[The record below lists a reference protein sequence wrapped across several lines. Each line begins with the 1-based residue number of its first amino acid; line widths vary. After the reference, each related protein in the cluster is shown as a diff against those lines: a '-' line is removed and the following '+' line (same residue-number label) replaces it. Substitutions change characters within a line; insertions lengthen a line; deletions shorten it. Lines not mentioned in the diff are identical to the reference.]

1 MSAKP
6 QRPSARLLCVI
17 LACSLGVA
25 CGTQLRTAGRLAIPA
40 PTHPPVASSSAGGSP
55 AHPVDAMSVLQL
67 GPLKLDDD
75 ELARLA
81 SNGFVITNRKRF
93 PSFVE
98 GWLTIYKSDLPL
110 YVSADAL
117 LHVVHRSYD
126 RMLQDLELSVLIPGL
141 QLLLSSMRQHLA
153 DSEGASAPS
162 RQSRQDADLFLG
174 VALGLLEG
182 RHAPPIAGADAAA
195 IARWTDKA
203 TASQGATSETL
214 FGSSRWVD
222 FSQFKPRGHYAL
234 DLAPPQLAQAAP
246 VGSPANPVRPADRP
260 SLRRYFQAMTWL
272 GRIDARIAVPD
283 RRTRVLQLDRRELA
297 LACAL
302 RTVMQTPEMAAWKQ
316 LETTMDAFVGDRDAM
331 GPADVDRLLAELG
344 AKSCPDLDHVPDAK
358 LLATI
363 LHGSYGKQRMTGD
376 ILLSDDQGGATP
388 LPRSF
393 SLTGQ
398 RYVVDSDV
406 LSAVVHDRVP
416 GRLMPSPLD
425 VAFAV
430 LENDDAKSLL
440 RSDLTAYGYRSTLEG
455 QRERV
460 DGGGDAFWDTS
471 LYTLW
476 LGAIRALSAPA
487 ATRLNPTMQ
496 ADAWRRRV
504 LSTELASWA
513 ELRHDTIL
521 YVKQS
526 YTFGFGCSF
535 PDAYVDPYP
544 AFYDELAKYAAKG
557 QALVGALDLGK
568 AANLRSQMS
577 AFFDQLAVVSRTLG
591 HVAQEE
597 MHGERPSSEELAFF
611 NQAVAED
618 PPESGGC
625 TAPVRRIRGWY
636 VRLFYGGDDPLAF
649 KPTIADVHT
658 QPTDAAGNMVGRVLH
673 VGTGWPRTMVVDV
686 DLGRGKTPFVGVVS
700 AYSEV
705 VTDNFQRYTDDEW
718 KRAIAA
724 DNHEDVEWMRDIVI
738 R

>member
-1 MSAKP
+1 
-6 QRPSARLLCVI
+6 
-17 LACSLGVA
+17 
-25 CGTQLRTAGRLAIPA
+25 
-40 PTHPPVASSSAGGSP
+40 
-55 AHPVDAMSVLQL
+55 VDAMSALQS
-67 GPLKLDDD
+67 GPLKLDGD
-75 ELARLA
+75 ELAHLA
-81 SNGFVITNRKRF
+81 SSGFVITNRKRF

-98 GWLTIYKSDLPL
+98 GWLTVYKSDLPL

-126 RMLQDLELSVLIPGL
+126 RMLQDLELSVLIPNL
-141 QLLLSSMRQHLA
+141 HLLLTSMRHHLA
-153 DSEGASAPS
+153 GPEGASTLS
-162 RQSRQDADLFLG
+162 RQARQDADVFLAL
-174 VALGLLEG
+174 ALGLLEG

-195 IARWTDKA
+195 IASITDKA
-203 TASQGATSETL
+203 AAAQGAASETL
-214 FGSSRWVD
+214 FGSTRWVD

-234 DLAPPQLAQAAP
+234 DLAPSAP
-246 VGSPANPVRPADRP
+246 PDPGVP

-272 GRIDARIAVPD
+272 GRIDARIAGPD
-283 RRTRVLQLDRRELA
+283 HNRVFQLHRRDLD

-302 RTVMQTPEMAAWKQ
+302 RALMQPPEMAAWKQ

-331 GPADVDRLLAELG
+331 APADIDRLLAELG
-344 AKSCPDLDHVPDAK
+344 ARSCADLDHIPDSK
-358 LLATI
+358 LLAAI
-363 LHGSYGKQRMTGD
+363 LHGSYGKQRITGD
-376 ILLSDDQGGATP
+376 ILFSDDHGGPTP
-388 LPRSF
+388 MPRSF
-393 SLTGQ
+393 SFTGQ
-398 RYVVDSDV
+398 RYVIDSDV

-416 GRLMPSPLD
+416 RRMMPSPLD

-430 LENDDAKSLL
+430 LQNDEAKSLL
-440 RSDLTAYGYRSTLEG
+440 RSDLETYGYLPTLE
-455 QRERV
+455 RERAHV
-460 DGGGDAFWDTS
+460 DAGGDASWDAS

-476 LGAIRALSAPA
+476 LGAIRSLSASPGA
-487 ATRLNPTMQ
+487 GLDATMQ
-496 ADAWRRRV
+496 TEAWRRR
-504 LSTELASWA
+504 LLGTELASWA

-544 AFYDELAKYAAKG
+544 AFFDKLSTYAAKG
-557 QALVGALDLGK
+557 QALVAALDLGK
-568 AANLRSQMS
+568 AADLRSQMS

-597 MHGERPSSEELAFF
+597 MRGERPSSEELAFF

-618 PPESGGC
+618 PPQTGGC
-625 TAPVRRIRGWY
+625 TAPVRRVGGWY

-686 DLGRGKTPFVGVVS
+686 DLGRGRTPFVGVVS

-718 KRAIAA
+718 KQAIAA
-724 DNHEDVEWMRDIVI
+724 DNHEDVGWMRDIVV